1 MNFLSSIFN
10 FYFLQEIFFD
20 SSFLQEKMKKNE
32 GVLQPVF
39 FSLSFHHS
47 RWFCQSEEKITTSS

>member
-20 SSFLQEKMKKNE
+20 SSFCKKKWRKIK
-32 GVLQPVF
+32 VYYSQF
-39 FSLSFHHS
+39 FSLSLS
-47 RWFCQSEEKITTSS
+47 IILDNSVSQKKR

>member
-20 SSFLQEKMKKNE
+20 NYFLQEKMWRKMK
-32 GVLQPVF
+32 VYYSQF
-39 FSLSFHHS
+39 FSLFLSIILDNS
-47 RWFCQSEEKITTSS
+47 VSQKKR

>member
-10 FYFLQEIFFD
+10 FYFLQESFFD
-20 SSFLQEKMKKNE
+20 NYFLQEKIKKNE

-47 RWFCQSEEKITTSS
+47 R

>member
-20 SSFLQEKMKKNE
+20 NYFLQEKMKKNE

-39 FSLSFHHS
+39 FYLSFHHS
-47 RWFCQSEEKITTSS
+47 R

>member
-10 FYFLQEIFFD
+10 FYFLQEFFFD
-20 SSFLQEKMKKNE
+20 NYFLQEKMKKNE

-39 FSLSFHHS
+39 FLSLSLS
-47 RWFCQSEEKITTSS
+47 IILDNSVSQKKR

>member
-10 FYFLQEIFFD
+10 FSFLQEFFFD
-20 SSFLQEKMKKNE
+20 NYFLQEKMKKNE

-47 RWFCQSEEKITTSS
+47 R

>member
-20 SSFLQEKMKKNE
+20 NYFLQEKMKKNE
-32 GVLQPVF
+32 GVHITAIF
-39 FSLSFHHS
+39 FSLSIILDNS
-47 RWFCQSEEKITTSS
+47 VSQKKR

>member
-20 SSFLQEKMKKNE
+20 SSFLQEKMKKN
-32 GVLQPVF
+32 
-39 FSLSFHHS
+39 
-47 RWFCQSEEKITTSS
+47 

>member
-20 SSFLQEKMKKNE
+20 SSFLQEKMK
-32 GVLQPVF
+32 VYYSQFF

-47 RWFCQSEEKITTSS
+47 R

>member
-20 SSFLQEKMKKNE
+20 NYFLQEKMKKNE

-39 FSLSFHHS
+39 SLSLS
-47 RWFCQSEEKITTSS
+47 IILDNSVSQKKR